1 VTGGTEGIGR
11 AVVER
16 LRAVAE
22 LIAFLVSSRAS
33 SITGMEYVIDS
44 GIVPTA

>member
-1 VTGGTEGIGR
+1 MATDISTAEGC
-11 AVVER
+11 
-16 LRAVAE
+16 RAVAE